1 MADLERIVGYRID
14 REISRSSITSVYQG
28 YQESLQRKVLIK
40 RLHPQFVSDP
50 EIRSRFE
57 REAHALARI
66 KHKNIVHIYDFRA
79 DDELMLLVQEWI
91 SGGSVAD
98 FIRSHGPFS
107 EREAVALAIDVLE
120 GLNVAHEA
128 KVIHRDIKPS
138 NLMLSNVDSI
148 KITDFGLAHFEG
160 SPTLTQQGA
169 IMGTPAYMPPEVVNG
184 EPGSAKGDIYSL
196 GVTLYE
202 LLTGNNPFQADN
214 ISQTLQRVLT
224 VKPTKLEGV
233 RDDTNRLLLSM
244 MAKDPNHRP
253 NSVSLI
259 LDQLR
264 PLAVELGADTGWEAV
279 QLPLPS
285 FDRQNDNGEGD
296 PVPVRSTTTHSI
308 RPSRRAT
315 PSLSIVIASWAV
327 MVLVTAT
334 VLLYTSTDI
343 LFDDAQQL
351 DTVQTVENPG
361 NEFQDTSFAII
372 EPGNG
377 IGEIIENPR
386 AGTEP
391 QTPAEGQGDHV
402 SGGTTQRD
410 IADSGEN
417 SAGPTEADDVPVL
430 VDLPAV
436 IIEPVI
442 SNDSGYVMLSVQPW
456 AHVYFNDRQVGTTP
470 LLEPLHLPSGNT
482 QLALIN
488 PQFPRVVR
496 EFRVP
501 TTADTATYV
510 VDLYNEVGVIEF
522 INAIPWA
529 EVSLDGEFIGN
540 TPIGNPLLLLPG
552 NHTLVFTHPNLR
564 EETVPFSISAGEK
577 RRFQVNLYD

>member
-264 PLAVELGADTGWEAV
+264 PLAVELGA
-279 QLPLPS
+279 
-285 FDRQNDNGEGD
+285 
-296 PVPVRSTTTHSI
+296 
-308 RPSRRAT
+308 
-315 PSLSIVIASWAV
+315 
-327 MVLVTAT
+327 
-334 VLLYTSTDI
+334 
-343 LFDDAQQL
+343 
-351 DTVQTVENPG
+351 
-361 NEFQDTSFAII
+361 
-372 EPGNG
+372 
-377 IGEIIENPR
+377 
-386 AGTEP
+386 
-391 QTPAEGQGDHV
+391 
-402 SGGTTQRD
+402 
-410 IADSGEN
+410 
-417 SAGPTEADDVPVL
+417 
-430 VDLPAV
+430 
-436 IIEPVI
+436 
-442 SNDSGYVMLSVQPW
+442 
-456 AHVYFNDRQVGTTP
+456 
-470 LLEPLHLPSGNT
+470 
-482 QLALIN
+482 
-488 PQFPRVVR
+488 
-496 EFRVP
+496 
-501 TTADTATYV
+501 
-510 VDLYNEVGVIEF
+510 
-522 INAIPWA
+522 
-529 EVSLDGEFIGN
+529 
-540 TPIGNPLLLLPG
+540 
-552 NHTLVFTHPNLR
+552 
-564 EETVPFSISAGEK
+564 
-577 RRFQVNLYD
+577 